1 MDRSYSTAAA
11 DCSYNSAVA
20 DRSYANAAPDR
31 AYSTS
36 SDRGHGGYG
45 PSDGASHSHHGGDSG
60 KWQHQRQQL
69 QRHDKQSPRSSVS
82 AGYEPDTP
90 GRDGREEPPRLA
102 RFGGGGNNGG
112 EPGSGGG
119 LRRGPYGKL
128 APWDRT
134 TSSDAS
140 SLDSGLLDAR
150 A

>member
-1 MDRSYSTAAA
+1 VDRSYSTAAA
-11 DCSYNSAVA
+11 DRSYNSAAA
-20 DRSYANAAPDR
+20 DRSYANAAPER
-31 AYSTS
+31 AYSTA

-45 PSDGASHSHHGGDSG
+45 PSDGASHSGGHHGGNG
-60 KWQHQRQQL
+60 GNWQQP

-134 TSSDAS
+134 SSSGAS